1 MVEKSMI
8 FTSIYK
14 PNVINFLNQMHS
26 SEAILT
32 PKALESHRR
41 HAEPLI
47 MEEIEYNSNYQ

>member
-1 MVEKSMI
+1 MI

-14 PNVINFLNQMHS
+14 PNVISFLNQMHS

-32 PKALESHRR
+32 PKALESYRR